1 MFKKRIGYKPTIFAY
16 FIRMIWSKTF
26 RYFFRMEGFSLEAG
40 TKLHLVVYKD
50 RRHENT
56 GTIFFIFKFL
66 SWLQVIDYFFH
77 GSCLCVYFLD
87 SSQHLASLNLV
98 CFTIWGVPQLLLISW
113 LKSDVQ
119 NVLLIR
125 PTSLFFFSL
134 EAPNYNLEDC
144 LLYSISLI

>member
-1 MFKKRIGYKPTIFAY
+1 MIKNFSIF
-16 FIRMIWSKTF
+16 FQNGRFQLRSGDKT
-26 RYFFRMEGFSLEAG
+26 SLSCLQRQ
-40 TKLHLVVYKD
+40 TTW
-50 RRHENT
+50 NT